1 MIAAHDQDDLASLEP
16 PSGPADEAIR
26 WFARRSSGEMSERE
40 RSEFEVWRRRSPANE
55 QAFAEICR
63 LWDKPELMEAAGT
76 LVQRGETTRSEV
88 PRRSWSWATAAAAA
102 LIIIS
107 AAAYQLDI
115 ILWVEA
121 DHITKPGERQ
131 TITLADRSTVTLN
144 TSSAIAW
151 ETRQDSRRVRLLKG
165 EALFKVQPDPTRP
178 FLVEHG
184 TLVARAVG
192 TAFVVREQRDTL
204 SVSVVEGVVSV
215 ESPEASPVTITAGQQ
230 ATVNAAGIS
239 VETVDMEVSLAWLQG
254 RLVFEN
260 TPFDQVIEEIS
271 RYHSGYIGIWNP
283 VLTHLSV
290 SGSYN
295 LSNPSNI
302 LATLTKTLP
311 VQMTR
316 ITDRLV
322 VFQ

>member
-1 MIAAHDQDDLASLEP
+1 MRLGDILYPARWNDSASRHETACTMIAAHDQDDLASLEP
-16 PSGPADEAIR
+16 PSGPSDEAIR

-40 RSEFEVWRRRSPANE
+40 HLEFAAWSRRSPANE

-63 LWDKPELMEAAGT
+63 LWDKPELMEAVGT
-76 LVQRGETTRSEV
+76 LVRRGASSRAEAQ
-88 PRRSWSWATAAAAA
+88 RRSWSWATAAAAA
-102 LIIIS
+102 LIVIS

-144 TSSAIAW
+144 TSSAIAS

-184 TLVARAVG
+184 PLVARAVG

-204 SVSVVEGVVSV
+204 SVSVVEGIVSV
-215 ESPEASPVTITAGQQ
+215 ESPGASSVAITAGQR
-230 ATVNAAGIS
+230 ATVNAAGVS
-239 VETVDMEVSLAWLQG
+239 VETVGMEVSLA
-254 RLVFEN
+254 
-260 TPFDQVIEEIS
+260 
-271 RYHSGYIGIWNP
+271 
-283 VLTHLSV
+283 
-290 SGSYN
+290 
-295 LSNPSNI
+295 
-302 LATLTKTLP
+302 
-311 VQMTR
+311 
-316 ITDRLV
+316 
-322 VFQ
+322 